1 MHVLAFF
8 SPRCIPKTIINVG
21 CPRLKDEELAKILS
35 DKFDV
40 SELLHTL
47 TKLSLF
53 EDASED
59 SIRVHRMVQDIIQEE
74 VKEMKCLEE
83 TLQNI
88 QHMLVK
94 ALEEE
99 ETPSS
104 YIKFVVEN
112 IKWRVASLSGWTM
125 IVENVGHFIEELK
138 MKELTMI
145 QSPNST
151 AMLLDHASLYYY
163 ILNQTERATT
173 YRQLMDQHLS
183 LVNTKETDM
192 YQPQFPI
199 PCTPERKE
207 QLVQLIEP
215 QMKKHAIQVGSEELE
230 LKASDSKKEGDFLH
244 KTEEVQPGC

>member
-1 MHVLAFF
+1 
-8 SPRCIPKTIINVG
+8 
-21 CPRLKDEELAKILS
+21 
-35 DKFDV
+35 
-40 SELLHTL
+40 
-47 TKLSLF
+47 
-53 EDASED
+53 
-59 SIRVHRMVQDIIQEE
+59 MVQEIIQEE
-74 VKEMKCLEE
+74 VKEMTCLEE

-94 ALEEE
+94 ALEKE

-104 YIKFVVEN
+104 YIKFVEED
-112 IKWRVASLSGWTM
+112 IKWRVISLSGWTM

-138 MKELTMI
+138 TKELKMI

-151 AMLLDHASLYYY
+151 ATLLDHASLYYY

-173 YRQLMDQHLS
+173 YRQLMDQYLS

-207 QLVQLIEP
+207 QLFQLIEP
-215 QMKKHAIQVGSEELE
+215 QMKKHGIHASVESE
-230 LKASDSKKEGDFLH
+230 LKALDSKKEGDFYIKQKKYSQAVEAYNNSL
-244 KTEEVQPGC
+244 E